1 VSAPALIVLGNGRFR
16 RDGSYS
22 ISRACRR
29 LVAEAERYA
38 RRVDTRLVVFTG
50 WAPDRGPSEAAQM
63 RSLWRGPAVE
73 LLAEETASTTAE
85 NAARTLPLLLE
96 RGVRDAIVFCAPLH
110 LFRARWIFR
119 RIYGTHGVRARFRL
133 APVVPTPGALA
144 WELGAVTVM
153 ARQVRAAQSELEGA

>member
-1 VSAPALIVLGNGRFR
+1 MELRPILTTLRRHKTASALIVLEIALSCAIICNALFLISGRIDR
-16 RDGSYS
+16 LGR
-22 ISRACRR
+22 ISGLAENE
-29 LVAEAERYA
+29 LV
-38 RRVDTRLVVFTG
+38 RVQLTG
-50 WAPDRGPSEAAQM
+50 IGKDDNDVALTTSDLATL
-63 RSLWRGPAVE
+63 RSLP
-73 LLAEETASTTAE
+73 
-85 NAARTLPLLLE
+85 
-96 RGVRDAIVFCAPLH
+96 GVRDAIVFCAPLH